1 MLILNF
7 AILVAAILLL
17 AFALAPGVRAG
28 TVNRDLA
35 AGGVA
40 LIIALA
46 PILFVVTGVMKVSLP
61 FLAVA
66 ALVLFLITYLGGRR
80 MVTSILGSIQPRDR

>member
-1 MLILNF
+1 MLVLNL

-17 AFALAPGVRAG
+17 AFALAPRVRAG

-61 FLAVA
+61 FIAVA

-80 MVTSILGSIQPRDR
+80 MVTSILGSMQPRDR